1 MLYAATWQSIRD
13 ISLPRPYHLLDPRG
27 YTVEDARN
35 MIVAGAL
42 TLDPHVTHLLWI
54 DDDMVFER
62 DAAERLLDR
71 DLPIVG
77 GLCHNRRHPYMPIL
91 MRKWPPGVPARGYGY
106 VYDWESEVEAGG
118 SPIMEVDATGAAF
131 LLVKR
136 EVFEKLGPNPFR
148 NTGGGEDV
156 SFCERARAAGYSI
169 KVDTSLDIGHIG
181 EVIVNKAFAKTRT
194 FAFNPWT
201 PTAAVTKAGLRI
213 LGDEDTPDG
222 HMHRARYRWA
232 SDVLAAAQREAGGKQ
247 IDRADFRVLDYG
259 CGTGHGTDLLRTT
272 GFDACGCDPDLEA
285 IAYGREHSNLRGR
298 LTTFDLSQ
306 PPKTPTDAPFEVIDF
321 AVADVIN
328 AIVAFEV
335 IEHLDAPPAET
346 LARLLKRAPI
356 VIGSVPYL
364 EPAGFNPHHKHS
376 MLDSLSLGIASDVTV
391 FGQKWGGEIGPL
403 VDRATTPI
411 MLFIARRK

>member
-42 TLDPHVTHLLWI
+42 TLDPKVTHLLFI

-62 DAAERLLDR
+62 DAAERLLAHDV
-71 DLPIVG
+71 PIIG

-91 MRKWPPGVPARGYGY
+91 MRRWPESVKIPGYGY
-106 VYDWESEVEAGG
+106 IYDWELEVEARG
-118 SPIMEVDATGAAF
+118 SPVLDVDATGAAF

-136 EVFEKLGPNPFR
+136 EVFEDLAARGEPAPFK

-181 EVIVNKAFAKTRT
+181 EVIVNKAFAKSRT

-201 PTAAVTKAGLRI
+201 ATAAVTKAGLRI

-232 SDVLAAAQREAGGKQ
+232 SDVLAAAQRESGGKQ
-247 IDRADFRVLDYG
+247 IDRIDFRVLDYG

-272 GFDACGCDPDLEA
+272 GFDAIGYDPDKEA
-285 IAYGREHSNLRGR
+285 IEWGRAQFFNGSTR
-298 LTTFDLSQ
+298 Q
-306 PPKTPTDAPFEVIDF
+306 IDWDP
-321 AVADVIN
+321 VYLEPGYRWD

-335 IEHLDAPPAET
+335 LEHLPEHPSTT
-346 LARLLKRAPI
+346 LARLLAMAPI

-364 EPAGFNPHHKHS
+364 EPAGFNPHHKHA
-376 MLDSLSLGIASDVTV
+376 MLDWKSLGLTGLDAGEPI
-391 FGQKWGGEIGPL
+391 FGQKWNGEIGPL